1 MPLYE
6 YRCPRGHA
14 RDELRR
20 YADRDLPL
28 TCACGDPLTRIFSAH
43 HRQPDGLYSHDP
55 NLGDPAK
62 FERNLAGIQKLKDE
76 KAQRL
81 DARHPRSGYGGPTP

>member
-6 YRCPRGHA
+6 YACPNQHHQL
-14 RDELRR
+14 ELRR
-20 YADRDLPL
+20 HEARAHPL
-28 TCACGDPLTRIFSAH
+28 ACLACGCPMTPLFSAH

-62 FERNLAGIQKLKDE
+62 FERNLAGIETLKAKIGE
-76 KAQRL
+76 KKDRG
-81 DARHPRSGYGGPTP
+81 HPR